1 VADPVTWAA
10 IASSAAAAGSTI
22 IGGFNQS
29 SQMKAQAKAAEMD
42 ARNVQL
48 QAKQIAGLRME
59 EVNDVIA
66 AVDTVRSGRGL
77 SLDSATGRAFRKDRR
92 QRGLERKNVEVLGRL
107 QQRDS
112 LLTRSSN
119 LKSGA
124 RAAVV
129 SGFLE
134 ALPDLISA
142 GGDIAGLGSPK
153 TSEAPK

>member
-1 VADPVTWAA
+1 MDTTSPTQTM
-10 IASSAAAAGSTI
+10 SQGSGLLSAGFSI
-22 IGGFNQS
+22 LSGFNQS
-29 SQMKAQAKAAEMD
+29 SRMKAQAKAAEMD

-59 EVNDVIA
+59 EINDVIA
-66 AVDTVRSGRGL
+66 AVDSVRSGRGL

-92 QRGLERKNVEVLGRL
+92 KRGLERKNIEVLGRL

-124 RAAVV
+124 KLAVIG
-129 SGFLE
+129 GFVN
-134 ALPDLISA
+134 AMD
-142 GGDIAGLGSPK
+142 DIASTA
-153 TSEAPK
+153 TSALSGGMG